1 MDSQIDHNIH
11 LHYILPNSMAATA
24 TSSAAAK
31 MMITSKIEAAH
42 QLIHHENH
50 ARARIAENLQ
60 SRKLDRE
67 SLLRQLM
74 YLVPMEFCWCRRT
87 RTKMRIQSDQ
97 WNLHQLSFPTEEQ
110 QLLKQPESIKT
121 LIYKT
126 RHGTKSMVEEK
137 RIFKAI
143 KHAPD
148 LPPSDKQTRN
158 NHTIKPTFD
167 EIQALRKQKRAYNAN
182 VEQLKGL
189 LEASNRDIMSLQNQ
203 LDDINRKKQEIYE
216 YILQLRNLA

>member
-1 MDSQIDHNIH
+1 
-11 LHYILPNSMAATA
+11 MAATA
-24 TSSAAAK
+24 TSSAAAAK
-31 MMITSKIEAAH
+31 MMIMSKIEAAH

-60 SRKLDRE
+60 SRK
-67 SLLRQLM
+67 LM

-126 RHGTKSMVEEK
+126 CHGTKSMVEEK

-182 VEQLKGL
+182 VEQIKGL
-189 LEASNRDIMSLQNQ
+189 LEASNREILSLQNQ
-203 LDDINRKKQEIYE
+203 LDDINRKKHEIYE
-216 YILQLRNLA
+216 YILQLRNLNTNNQ

>member
-1 MDSQIDHNIH
+1 
-11 LHYILPNSMAATA
+11 MAATA
-24 TSSAAAK
+24 TSTAAAE
-31 MMITSKIEAAH
+31 MIIMSKIEAAH

-50 ARARIAENLQ
+50 ARVRIAENLQ

-74 YLVPMEFCWCRRT
+74 YLIPMEFRCRRK
-87 RTKMRIQSDQ
+87 RTTMRIQYAQ
-97 WNLHQLSFPTEEQ
+97 QNLYQLPIPTEQ
-110 QLLKQPESIKT
+110 QLHKEPESIKT
-121 LIYKT
+121 LIYKI

-137 RIFKAI
+137 RILRAM

-148 LPPSDKQTRN
+148 LHSDKQIRN
-158 NHTIKPTFD
+158 NHTIQPTFD

-189 LEASNRDIMSLQNQ
+189 LEASNRDILSLQNQ
-203 LDDINRKKQEIYE
+203 LDDINRKKQQIYE
-216 YILQLRNLA
+216 YILQLRNLNIHK

>member
-1 MDSQIDHNIH
+1 
-11 LHYILPNSMAATA
+11 MAATA

-31 MMITSKIEAAH
+31 MMIMSKIEVAH
-42 QLIHHENH
+42 QLIYHENH

-182 VEQLKGL
+182 VEQIKGL
-189 LEASNRDIMSLQNQ
+189 LEASNREILSLQNQ